1 MAIGPRYQ
9 VPFRRR
15 RDGKTNYHKRLG
27 LMLSEWPRVVVR
39 KTGRNLIVQ
48 LVEHGTAG
56 DRTLISANALEL
68 KTLGYKGPTGNTP
81 AAYLTGLQL
90 AIRKGCS
97 IWDLMQ
103 IHEDRELTPP
113 CRAPLKRGSTF
124 HTVVSR
130 FLRLLGC
137 TESILSRMQPIIQRV
152 SRAMA

>member
-56 DRTLISANALEL
+56 DRTLTSANALEL

-81 AAYLTGLQL
+81 AAYLTGLLFASRAL
-90 AIRKGCS
+90 AAGHSKGV
-97 IWDLMQ
+97 L
-103 IHEDRELTPP
+103 R
-113 CRAPLKRGSTF
+113 
-124 HTVVSR
+124 TVVSH